1 MKTLQDLINDINEI
15 KERYGEVILNAPL
28 AVGSSFNLDSYPYD
42 TLTSLIIVEELDEVF
57 IKEGYS
63 EGGSCVYILHG

>member
-28 AVGSSFNLDSYPYD
+28 AISSSFNLDSYPYD

-57 IKEGYS
+57 INEGYS